1 MTGTNCWTASKTPRQ
16 NSLLSITMAR
26 GTASRQIS
34 LLSRALD
41 HVHPVLADTER
52 TERDFPSIEPLPYRD
67 AVARA
72 IEHTDANQSGEE
84 RLVFVNAWNEW
95 AEGNHL
101 EPDEKYGRAYLE
113 ATQET
118 LESARLNHDV
128 SQPGAYGVISMGHL
142 SVMLEDA
149 EIRQQE
155 LQARLAQKEQQ
166 IEEMLNSTSWRLTS
180 PVRWLKERF
189 LKTK

>member
-1 MTGTNCWTASKTPRQ
+1 MSDRP
-16 NSLLSITMAR
+16 
-26 GTASRQIS
+26 
-34 LLSRALD
+34 
-41 HVHPVLADTER
+41 
-52 TERDFPSIEPLPYRD
+52 
-67 AVARA
+67 
-72 IEHTDANQSGEE
+72 EE
-84 RLVFVNAWNEW
+84 MNYVFLNAWNEW

-142 SVMLEDA
+142 SLMLEDA

-166 IEEMLNSTSWRLTS
+166 LEEMLGSTSWRLTS
-180 PVRWLKERF
+180 PIRWLKERL
-189 LKTK
+189 LKLK